1 MSTTS
6 LAPKGFIFDLDGTLL
21 DTEPLYTEA
30 TQKVMDPIGRR
41 FTLEFK
47 RTIVGREAM
56 ESANM
61 TVSEYDLPM
70 DAQTFLDRRSV
81 FLKVLFPAAQP
92 ITGAETFIEGLLDQ
106 DVPIAIA
113 TSSSREMFELKRS
126 QKPWLQKI
134 TTTLCGDE
142 VRRSKPDP
150 EIFVEAANALGI
162 SAADSIVFED
172 SITGFKAAR
181 AAGMTVIGIDSP
193 YLLDVDR
200 TEANLVIDDYQG
212 LAFVQGQLFV
222 GEGADPDSA

>member
-1 MSTTS
+1 MSTGS

-30 TQKVMDPIGRR
+30 TQKVMDPTGQR

-61 TVSEYDLPM
+61 TVSEYALPM

-81 FLKVLFPAAQP
+81 FLKILFPGAQP
-92 ITGAETFIEGLLDQ
+92 ISGAEAFIEGLLGQ

-126 QKPWLQKI
+126 QKPWLQRI

-142 VRRSKPDP
+142 VTRSKPNP
-150 EIFVEAANALGI
+150 EIFLKAAHALGV
-162 SAADSIVFED
+162 SATDCIVFED
-172 SITGFKAAR
+172 SITGFEAAS

-193 YLLDVDR
+193 YLLDADR
-200 TEANLVIDDYQG
+200 TEANFVIDDYQG
-212 LAFVQGQLFV
+212 LALVQGQLLIN
-222 GEGADPDSA
+222 EGADHGSA

>member
-81 FLKVLFPAAQP
+81 FLKVLFPTAEP
-92 ITGAETFIEGLLDQ
+92 ITGAERFIEGLLDQ

-113 TSSSREMFELKRS
+113 TSSSRAMFELKRS
-126 QKPWLQKI
+126 KKPWLQAVEV
-134 TTTLCGDE
+134 TLCGDE
-142 VRRSKPDP
+142 IGASKPAPD
-150 EIFVEAANALGI
+150 IFLAAAQKLQLAP
-162 SAADSIVFED
+162 SDCLVFED
-172 SITGFKAAR
+172 AVTGIQAAR
-181 AAGMTVIGIDSP
+181 AAKMPVIVIDNP
-193 YLLDVDR
+193 YLLEVDR
-200 TEANLVIDDYQG
+200 DQANGLVNNYEP
-212 LAFVQGQLFV
+212 FVQALD
-222 GEGADPDSA
+222 GEFGVELARVF

>member
-1 MSTTS
+1 MSTGS
-6 LAPKGFIFDLDGTLL
+6 LATKGFIFDLDGTLL

-30 TQKVMDPIGRR
+30 TQKVMDPTGQR

-61 TVSEYDLPM
+61 TVSEYALPM

-81 FLKVLFPAAQP
+81 FLKILFPGAQP
-92 ITGAETFIEGLLDQ
+92 ISGAEAFIEGLLGQ

-126 QKPWLQKI
+126 QKPWLQRI

-142 VRRSKPDP
+142 VTRSKPNP
-150 EIFVEAANALGI
+150 EIFLKAAHALGV
-162 SAADSIVFED
+162 SATDCIVFED
-172 SITGFKAAR
+172 SITGFEAAS

-193 YLLDVDR
+193 YLLDADR
-200 TEANLVIDDYQG
+200 TEANFVIDDYQG
-212 LAFVQGQLFV
+212 LALVQGQLLIN
-222 GEGADPDSA
+222 EGADHGSA